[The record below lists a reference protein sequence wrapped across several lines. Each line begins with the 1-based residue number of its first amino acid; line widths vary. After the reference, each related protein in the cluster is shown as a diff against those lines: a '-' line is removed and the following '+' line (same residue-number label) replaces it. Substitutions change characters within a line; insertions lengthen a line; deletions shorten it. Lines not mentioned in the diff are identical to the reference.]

1 MWSKTYN
8 ERRLTRVEAR
18 AKSNTHRIDKLE
30 PIVEEIHT
38 MSETMVQLVEEVKH
52 TNENV
57 CALDEKIDSMDARV
71 DVMERA
77 PAEDVKKY
85 KSVAITAIISTISTA
100 LAIGLVSM
108 IAQYINKKEEVFNM
122 KNCVFKANVDTVKW
136 FKAAGIRAVKT
147 MAQTAVA
154 VIGTAAVVSSVDW
167 KLVVSSAIVSGV
179 VSLLTSVAGIPE
191 VKEE

>member
-1 MWSKTYN
+1 MWPNTYN

-108 IAQYINKKEEVFNM
+108 IAQYIK
-122 KNCVFKANVDTVKW
+122 
-136 FKAAGIRAVKT
+136 
-147 MAQTAVA
+147 
-154 VIGTAAVVSSVDW
+154 
-167 KLVVSSAIVSGV
+167 
-179 VSLLTSVAGIPE
+179 
-191 VKEE
+191 

>member
-1 MWSKTYN
+1 MWPNTYN

-77 PAEDVKKY
+77 PAEDAKKY
-85 KSVAITAIISTISTA
+85 KSAAVTTI
-100 LAIGLVSM
+100 
-108 IAQYINKKEEVFNM
+108 
-122 KNCVFKANVDTVKW
+122 
-136 FKAAGIRAVKT
+136 
-147 MAQTAVA
+147 
-154 VIGTAAVVSSVDW
+154 IGTAVGA
-167 KLVVSSAIVSGV
+167 LTTGFLAMIVQY
-179 VSLLTSVAGIPE
+179 I
-191 VKEE
+191 K

>member
-1 MWSKTYN
+1 MWSNTYN

-77 PAEDVKKY
+77 PAEEAKRY
-85 KSVAITAIISTISTA
+85 KSTVVTTIIGTVVGA
-100 LAIGLVSM
+100 LTTGFLAM
-108 IAQYINKKEEVFNM
+108 IAQYI
-122 KNCVFKANVDTVKW
+122 
-136 FKAAGIRAVKT
+136 R
-147 MAQTAVA
+147 
-154 VIGTAAVVSSVDW
+154 
-167 KLVVSSAIVSGV
+167 
-179 VSLLTSVAGIPE
+179 
-191 VKEE
+191 

>member
-1 MWSKTYN
+1 MWSNTYN

-71 DVMERA
+71 DVMEHA
-77 PAEDVKKY
+77 PAEDAKKY
-85 KSVAITAIISTISTA
+85 KSAAVTTIIGTVVGA
-100 LAIGLVSM
+100 LTTGFLAM
-108 IAQYINKKEEVFNM
+108 IVQYIK
-122 KNCVFKANVDTVKW
+122 
-136 FKAAGIRAVKT
+136 
-147 MAQTAVA
+147 
-154 VIGTAAVVSSVDW
+154 
-167 KLVVSSAIVSGV
+167 
-179 VSLLTSVAGIPE
+179 
-191 VKEE
+191 

>member
-1 MWSKTYN
+1 MDELDI
-8 ERRLTRVEAR
+8 ERRLTKTEERAR
-18 AKSNTHRIDKLE
+18 SNTHRLDKLE

-38 MSETMVQLVEEVKH
+38 MSKTMVQLVEEVKH

-77 PAEDVKKY
+77 PAEDVKNY

-108 IAQYINKKEEVFNM
+108 IAQYIK
-122 KNCVFKANVDTVKW
+122 
-136 FKAAGIRAVKT
+136 
-147 MAQTAVA
+147 
-154 VIGTAAVVSSVDW
+154 
-167 KLVVSSAIVSGV
+167 
-179 VSLLTSVAGIPE
+179 
-191 VKEE
+191 

>member
-1 MWSKTYN
+1 MWAKIYG

-52 TNENV
+52 TNDNV
-57 CALDEKIDSMDARV
+57 CNLDKKIDSMDARV

-85 KSVAITAIISTISTA
+85 KSVAVTAIISTISTA
-100 LAIGLVSM
+100 LAIGLISM
-108 IAQYINKKEEVFNM
+108 IAKYI
-122 KNCVFKANVDTVKW
+122 
-136 FKAAGIRAVKT
+136 R
-147 MAQTAVA
+147 
-154 VIGTAAVVSSVDW
+154 
-167 KLVVSSAIVSGV
+167 
-179 VSLLTSVAGIPE
+179 
-191 VKEE
+191 